1 MNVLKGKMDKAIDHI
16 KHQLTGVRTGRAAP
30 SLLNK
35 IQVDYYGSMVP
46 INQVASIS
54 VPEPAM
60 LLLNVFDAKAVQ
72 NIEKAISSSDL
83 GLNPQT
89 EGNMIRLR
97 LPELTEERRK
107 DLVKVVKTSAEEARV
122 AIRNI
127 RRDAMDSIKRQKN
140 DNDITE
146 DELKRD
152 QDQIQKLT
160 DSYID
165 IIEKISKEKESEIM
179 TI

>member
-1 MNVLKGKMDKAIDHI
+1 MDELKSKMDKAIDHI

-35 IQVDYYGSMVP
+35 IHVDYYGSLVP

-60 LLLNVFDAKAVQ
+60 LLLNIFDAQAVQ
-72 NIEKAISSSDL
+72 SVERAISSSDL

-89 EGNMIRLR
+89 EGTLIRLR
-97 LPELTEERRK
+97 LPELTEDRRK
-107 DLVKVVKTSAEEARV
+107 DLVKVVKNSAEEARV

-127 RRDAMDSIKRQKN
+127 RRDAMDGLKRQKN

-146 DELKRD
+146 DELKRT

-160 DSYID
+160 DSYIE
-165 IIEKISKEKESEIM
+165 IIEKISKDKESEIM